1 MNFKDYGIMNWLL
14 SKIGLDGLKHLVM
27 CLIIAGAI
35 GTFLSLIGADFA
47 TAAVAALYAG
57 EVAAVTKE
65 WSDQVYV
72 RNWSWKDLICD
83 QVGIVLAIGWLV
95 MWHFSKG

>member
-1 MNFKDYGIMNWLL
+1 MNWLL
-14 SKIGLDGLKHLVM
+14 SKIGIDGLKHLVL
-27 CLIIAGAI
+27 CLIIGGAI

-47 TAAVAALYAG
+47 TSAVAAVYSA

-65 WSDQVYV
+65 WSDQVYA
-72 RNWSWKDLICD
+72 RNWSWKDFACD
-83 QVGIVLAIGWLV
+83 QAGIVLALGWLA